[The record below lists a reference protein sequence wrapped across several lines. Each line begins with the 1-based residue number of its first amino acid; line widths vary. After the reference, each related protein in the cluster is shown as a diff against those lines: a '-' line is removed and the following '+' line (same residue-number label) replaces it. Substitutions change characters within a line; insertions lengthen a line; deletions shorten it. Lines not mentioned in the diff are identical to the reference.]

1 MKTCKMYESFL
12 EKKKN
17 TMNLQLGQLKF
28 RNILFM
34 IRDHLTL
41 KSRTISKVY
50 LLHALRL
57 TWKRLH
63 SGNLRAMQPP
73 FVQPSSYATA
83 LYTTKDLR
91 VLIARETQ
99 LAMY

>member
-41 KSRTISKVY
+41 KSRTIS
-50 LLHALRL
+50 LFITRAAPNLEEATLR
-57 TWKRLH
+57 
-63 SGNLRAMQPP
+63 QPKNY
-73 FVQPSSYATA
+73 VTA
-83 LYTTKDLR
+83 LCT
-91 VLIARETQ
+91 TQ
-99 LAMY
+99 LLCNGAIHN